1 MEPKLLWGLG
11 LIGAALLL
19 LLLEIFIPSMGVLF
33 VTAIVVALAGV
44 VTVPR
49 QHYEEVSPGVGQ
61 PLGVDHAKT
70 LYGGARVRLLADNA
84 WGLDLSYRYL
94 PDLKVHQGL
103 AGLAIAL

>member
-44 VTVPR
+44 VTLFTYDPKKR
-49 QHYEEVSPGVGQ
+49 ATYLKNRLSNLAAYNPQFTSVGTTVLFANN
-61 PLGVDHAKT
+61 PVAKP
-70 LYGGARVRLLADNA
+70 YGAYGT
-84 WGLDLSYRYL
+84 GLWA
-94 PDLKVHQGL
+94 K
-103 AGLAIAL
+103 